1 MQSHNPKPPEPHQ
14 GQTET
19 VGQAL
24 HATRVTD
31 AFTQCPPSPQPPTNS
46 TVDAAVALGAQLG
59 RDVRPWGGDTV
70 LLDGRTPISAHH
82 ALSRLRGQQ

>member
-1 MQSHNPKPPEPHQ
+1 MQPSSLKPHED
-14 GQTET
+14 
-19 VGQAL
+19 QAEAVSQAP

-82 ALSRLRGQQ
+82 ALSRLRGQR

>member
-1 MQSHNPKPPEPHQ
+1 MQPHNPKPLQ
-14 GQTET
+14 SQTET
-19 VGQAL
+19 AGQAL
-24 HATRVTD
+24 HGTLETD
-31 AFTQCPPSPQPPTNS
+31 AFTQCPPLPPPPTNS

-82 ALSRLRGQQ
+82 ALSRLRGQR